1 MDTHLHVYIRT
12 VWPLTTTGGSSAQIK
27 DHVYFYMHGVPSE
40 LLADLFIRLL
50 YRSAI
55 VLASTMSRY
64 LGGNYIVIFV
74 FNVILLCIGAC
85 YWCTQELM
93 SRPKGGRSVQL
104 RGTAF
109 ESERSRHFPYMDI
122 FSSGA

>member
-12 VWPLTTTGGSSAQIK
+12 VRPLTTTGGGSAQIK

-55 VLASTMSRY
+55 VLANTMSRY
-64 LGGNYIVIFV
+64 IVFWWK
-74 FNVILLCIGAC
+74 LYCYLCSMSFYCVLVHAIGAH
-85 YWCTQELM
+85 YT
-93 SRPKGGRSVQL
+93 PK
-104 RGTAF
+104 
-109 ESERSRHFPYMDI
+109 
-122 FSSGA
+122 